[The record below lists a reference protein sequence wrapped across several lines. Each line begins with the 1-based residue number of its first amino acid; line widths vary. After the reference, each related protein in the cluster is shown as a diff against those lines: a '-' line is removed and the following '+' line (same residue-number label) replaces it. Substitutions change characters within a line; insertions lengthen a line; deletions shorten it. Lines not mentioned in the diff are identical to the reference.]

1 MNQIASRTGR
11 AVKALTVA
19 TGGAAA
25 IVVIVACT
33 ARADPGPAPTP
44 PVVVTTPGATPSLLT
59 PGIYGPLV
67 GGGTMAPPPQPMG
80 TDTPQSSDPGFFDIP
95 GQIEKAINSWFGNLV
110 RSALGPVLKLVSSV
124 LLSSPDVSDGRIAE
138 VWTGTLV
145 TANTLYVLFVLVG
158 GVIVMSHETVQSRY
172 SLKQIAP
179 RLVVGAIAS
188 NASLWAIEQSVSL
201 GNALSAAILNRP
213 VSAEG
218 IGAQLTSMIVDK
230 IFLPGGVGTLSMI
243 LLGGAVAVLGLALLI
258 TYLIRAAI
266 LIVLTAGAPLAFACH
281 ALPQT
286 EGLAKLWWR
295 GVFACLA
302 TQFGQALVLIT
313 CLQVFFDPHADLIF
327 GVPSDGGLIDLLLCL
342 CLFFVLIKIPIWAT
356 RIALGRQPF
365 GGTMASGLLR
375 NFLYYKAFAAMR
387 GRVGRRPSAPRRLPG
402 AAWVNRSRPGPPAP
416 GGGLAPFV
424 GPRPGGGG
432 PGSWSPE
439 SPTVTVTRIW
449 PSSSSSPP
457 PPPQPPPPGR
467 APMRPPPTPRAL
479 PPGRSARL
487 DARHRATVAAPP
499 VRGQQHGLFPPVAR
513 PVRQPAEP
521 PVASSASPR
530 LSSGFRNDALFP
542 PPRSQRAQ
550 APRAAAPVRAASNS
564 ASTSSPFVPVFL
576 SAANYVEPA
585 KKREPKAPRAAPPRQ
600 PRTLRASATRWPA
613 PYPTVL
619 PEPTEPGKKADPS

>member
-1 MNQIASRTGR
+1 MSTRWLVATDVNPIASRVGR
-11 AVKALTVA
+11 AVRALTTAVV
-19 TGGAAA
+19 GAAA
-25 IVVIVACT
+25 VVVIVACV
-33 ARADPGPAPTP
+33 AEADPGPAPTP
-44 PVVVTTPGATPSLLT
+44 PIVTTPNTPT

-80 TDTPQSSDPGFFDIP
+80 TDIPQGSDPGFFDIP
-95 GQIEKAINSWFGNLV
+95 GQIEKAINTWFGNLV
-110 RSALGPVLKLVSSV
+110 KSALGPVLKLVSSV

-145 TANTLYVLFVLVG
+145 TANTLYVLFVLAG

-179 RLVVGAIAS
+179 RLVVGVIAS

-201 GNALSAAILNRP
+201 GNALSSAVLNRP

-230 IFLPGGVGTLSMI
+230 IFLPGGVGTLFMV

-258 TYLIRAAI
+258 TCLIRAAV
-266 LIVLTAGAPLAFACH
+266 LIVLTVGAPLAFACH

-302 TQFGQALVLIT
+302 TQLGQALVLIT

-327 GVPSDGGLIDLLLCL
+327 GVPSGGGLVDLLLCL

-356 RIALGRQPF
+356 RIALGRQPL

-375 NFLYYKAFAAMR
+375 NFLYYKAFMAMR
-387 GRVGRRPSAPRRLPG
+387 GRFGSRPPPSRRPPG

-416 GGGLAPFV
+416 GGGLAPFG

-432 PGSWSPE
+432 SGGWSPE
-439 SPTVTVTRIW
+439 PPTVTVTRIW
-449 PSSSSSPP
+449 PSST
-457 PPPQPPPPGR
+457 
-467 APMRPPPTPRAL
+467 PPPTEPGRGPMKPRPTPPAL

-487 DARHRATVAAPP
+487 DARHRATVATPP
-499 VRGQQHGLFPPVAR
+499 VRGQQHGLFPPVAS
-513 PVRQPAEP
+513 PVKQPAEP
-521 PVASSASPR
+521 SVTTSLSPR
-530 LSSGFRNDALFP
+530 SRSGYRNNALFP
-542 PPRSQRAQ
+542 PPRSQRMQ

-564 ASTSSPFVPVFL
+564 GSTSSPVPVFL
-576 SAANYVEPA
+576 SAADHIEPA
-585 KKREPKAPRAAPPRQ
+585 KRREPKAPKAVPPRQ
-600 PRTLRASATRWPA
+600 PRTVRASVTRWPA

-619 PEPTEPGKKADPS
+619 PEPTDPGKEADPS